1 MSIATET
8 AAGARARGARSV
20 GRPWKVQE
28 WVRFGVGAVLVGAMF
43 YPTVWMVLSAFK
55 TDREIFRTP
64 FALPSV
70 WRWENFAEA
79 WELGRL
85 GSLYINSLLVTASA
99 VTLCVGCATAAA
111 FAFARLEFPFRR
123 TAYRVLLLGLLLP
136 PPTVAIP
143 LFAQLRDMGLL
154 NTLWALILPGAAWS
168 LSLTVFLMRAYFNTV
183 RPDMEEAAR
192 IDGANTWQI
201 FTRVSVP
208 MVWPAMLTMIVLNT
222 INIWNELLFALLFVV
237 DEDKRTLPV
246 GLVRFYGYHS
256 TDYALVFAALTI
268 TTIPI
273 LIFYFLLQRQ
283 VIAGLTAT
291 AMD

>member
-1 MSIATET
+1 MSTATERGRS
-8 AAGARARGARSV
+8 AG
-20 GRPWKVQE
+20 E
-28 WVRFGVGAVLVGAMF
+28 WVQFGIAVLLVAAMF

-64 FALPSV
+64 FALPAT
-70 WRWENFAEA
+70 WRWENFVKA
-79 WELGRL
+79 WEVGQLGT
-85 GSLYINSLLVTASA
+85 LYLNSLFVTAVA

-111 FAFARLEFPFRR
+111 FAFSRLEFPGRR
-123 TAYRVLLLGLLLP
+123 IFYRVMLLGLLLP

-143 LFAQLRDMGLL
+143 LFTQLREMGLL
-154 NTLWALILPGAAWS
+154 NTPWALILPGAAWS

-183 RPDMEEAAR
+183 RPDMEEAAK

-201 FTRVSVP
+201 FLRIAVP
-208 MVWPAMLTMIVLNT
+208 MAWPAILTMIVLNT
-222 INIWNELLFALLFVV
+222 INIWNELLFALLFIV

-246 GLVRFYGYHS
+246 GLVRFYGYHN

-268 TTIPI
+268 TTVPVLI
-273 LIFYFLLQRQ
+273 LYFILQRH